1 MTVHNTQEE
10 RPDENA
16 DQPDNMTDASAEQK
30 IASVTNLRPTVGD
43 ELRLRRGEAGQ
54 TIQDVSEAVRIQRR
68 YLEALE
74 DGRLEDLPGTVY
86 ALGFLRTYAEYF
98 GFNGDE
104 FVTRFKEETEGQRR
118 EQEYSLPEPIEE
130 ARVPTAAIVIVAI
143 VLAVGAYVA
152 WYSLRPQD
160 AEVTGAVPEVP
171 AHLATVAEETA
182 PAPAPAVSAPEPE
195 PQPVVTAPVEPEAE
209 SPVGMAASPGEPAVA
224 EAPAAVIEAEVPP
237 APESPPATVET
248 TEIPVAPAEPATP
261 VAEAPPAQAPPAE
274 VSPTAEAPPAEVS
287 STAEAPPA
295 EAQPAEASPPVEV
308 AAVTPPETVEI
319 DTPSAPVVEEAPHVP
334 QTFGAGGTDS
344 RIVITAAEDSW
355 VEVADAEGNRLL
367 SRTMRTGDSYRVPN
381 REGLVFVTG
390 NAGGLKITVD
400 GAPAPAIG
408 DIGVVRKNVKLDPEL
423 LKQGRAWP

>member
-1 MTVHNTQEE
+1 MRQTTVHNTQEE
-10 RPDENA
+10 GLDENT
-16 DQPDNMTDASAEQK
+16 DQPDDMTDTSAEQK

-43 ELRLRRGEAGQ
+43 ELRIRREESGQ
-54 TIQDVSEAVRIQRR
+54 TIHDVSEAVRIQRR

-98 GFNGDE
+98 GFNGGE

-118 EQEYSLPEPIEE
+118 EQDYSLPEPIEE

-152 WYSLRPQD
+152 WYSLRPQ
-160 AEVTGAVPEVP
+160 EVEITGAVPEVP
-171 AHLATVAEETA
+171 AHLATVAGETA
-182 PAPAPAVSAPEPE
+182 PAP
-195 PQPVVTAPVEPEAE
+195 QPIVTAPVESRAE
-209 SPVGMAASPGEPAVA
+209 PPAGTAVSPGEPAV
-224 EAPAAVIEAEVPP
+224 V
-237 APESPPATVET
+237 
-248 TEIPVAPAEPATP
+248 
-261 VAEAPPAQAPPAE
+261 EAPPA
-274 VSPTAEAPPAEVS
+274 VSETEAPPAPDTPPAKVETAVIPVVPAEPEISVS
-287 STAEAPPA
+287 EAPPA
-295 EAQPAEASPPVEV
+295 EALPAVEV
-308 AAVTPPETVEI
+308 DVVPPPEALITGTPP
-319 DTPSAPVVEEAPHVP
+319 APALEEAPHVP

-355 VEVADAEGNRLL
+355 VEVVDAEGSRLL

-400 GAPAPAIG
+400 GLPAPAIG
-408 DIGVVRKNVKLDPEL
+408 DIGIVRKNVKLDPEL